1 MVFIRSASNGGPS
14 RLQYSRRDIA
24 IGCGRNSGNMNMRN
38 LFKSLKKS
46 KSGASAAEY
55 ALIVAVLGGFVV
67 GGATL
72 FGQGLRGAMDTSG
85 DALEGNAPE
94 ATGFANPG

>member
-1 MVFIRSASNGGPS
+1 M
-14 RLQYSRRDIA
+14 QYSRRDIA
-24 IGCGRNSGNMNMRN
+24 IGCGRNSGNKIMMKMINN
-38 LFKSLKKS
+38 LKKS

-72 FGQGLRGAMDTSG
+72 FGQQLTNTLNDSANTLNNNSTAVADGAG
-85 DALEGNAPE
+85 E
-94 ATGFANPG
+94 AATN